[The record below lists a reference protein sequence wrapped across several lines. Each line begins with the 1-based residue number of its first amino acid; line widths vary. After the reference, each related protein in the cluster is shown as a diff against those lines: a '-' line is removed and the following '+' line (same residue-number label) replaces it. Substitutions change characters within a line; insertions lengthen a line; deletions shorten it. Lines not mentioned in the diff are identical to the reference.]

1 MTAEDDLR
9 EAAEDELARALTLGW
24 RELSRVTPW
33 GDTFEGFSPG
43 GREVCFERGYLW
55 EGAPGGDIRVEV
67 AVYEPRSYE
76 TGVRLAWTVRQAGPA
91 TIGE

>member
-9 EAAEDELARALTLGW
+9 AAAEDEMDRALTLGW
-24 RELSRVTPW
+24 RQLSHVTPW

-43 GREVCFERGYLW
+43 GRDVCFERAYLW
-55 EGAPGGDIRVEV
+55 EGAPGGDVRVEV

-76 TGVRLAWTVRQAGPA
+76 TGVRLARSVRREGS
-91 TIGE
+91 ERE